1 MEAPWPLQGL
11 ESARAGGPRRTRVD
25 LAAPEELAAGWAEE
39 SKWIYRQSLPDGR
52 PALTLER
59 HPQLGFRMFAHRY
72 GHWLIAADG
81 SSIRT
86 SHAEDLEPW
95 LWQRF
100 LVAQVLPFAA
110 LLEGLEV
117 FHASGVV
124 LDDRVVAIVA
134 GSGGGKTS
142 LGLNLVLLGMP
153 FFTDDVLAL
162 EQRDGTLVCMP
173 GAGSA
178 NVRDETL
185 RRLCEQGDDGLGE
198 ILGRGSESLRV
209 AIPRDEREL
218 ALGAVYFLDRAEGN
232 RELRFEPTADPYLLL
247 ASTFNFVIRTPE
259 RLAAQLDTCAAIARS
274 AALFRVA
281 APRSLSAAAVGA
293 AVADHARG
301 AVGDQQ
307 AGR

>member
-11 ESARAGGPRRTRVD
+11 ESARVGGPRRTRVD
-25 LAAPEELAAGWAEE
+25 LAAPEELAAGWEEEAE
-39 SKWIYRQSLPDGR
+39 WIYRQALPDGR

-59 HPQLGFRMFAHRY
+59 HQQLGFRMFAHRY

-185 RRLCEQGDDGLGE
+185 RRLCEH
-198 ILGRGSESLRV
+198 GRSTDWARSWAGAPRACAWRSRATSASLRS
-209 AIPRDEREL
+209 ARSTSSIAPR
-218 ALGAVYFLDRAEGN
+218 
-232 RELRFEPTADPYLLL
+232 
-247 ASTFNFVIRTPE
+247 
-259 RLAAQLDTCAAIARS
+259 AIASFGSSRPPTPTS
-274 AALFRVA
+274 SSR
-281 APRSLSAAAVGA
+281 APSTS
-293 AVADHARG
+293 
-301 AVGDQQ
+301 
-307 AGR
+307 